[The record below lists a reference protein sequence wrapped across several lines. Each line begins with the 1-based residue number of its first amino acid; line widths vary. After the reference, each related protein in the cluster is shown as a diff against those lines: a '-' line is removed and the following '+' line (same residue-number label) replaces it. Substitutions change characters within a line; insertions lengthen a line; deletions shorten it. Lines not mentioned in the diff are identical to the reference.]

1 MVDKRMRDSPIK
13 TFGHMSYV
21 MSYNARTDMVCFI
34 GWIATRSL
42 LTELPA
48 DLYSQDDNPKRLR
61 AESLALSR
69 MESYLNGDP
78 YPTLLSMG
86 KTEEAM
92 KHKTDIWSDENTQ
105 FLRSLL
111 HEPEANL

>member
-1 MVDKRMRDSPIK
+1 MNETPIK

-34 GWIATRSL
+34 GWIGPRSL

-48 DLYSQDDNPKRLR
+48 SLYERGENPHPHVLR

-78 YPTLLSMG
+78 YPTLISAG
-86 KTEEAM
+86 HSEEAM
-92 KHKTDIWSDENTQ
+92 KHKTDIWSDENTE
-105 FLRSLL
+105 FLRGLL
-111 HEPEANL
+111 HAA

>member
-1 MVDKRMRDSPIK
+1 MNESGIK

-21 MSYNARTDMVCFI
+21 MSYNARTDFICII
-34 GWIATRSL
+34 GWIQTRNL

-48 DLYSQDDNPKRLR
+48 HLYSSDDHPDRMR

-69 MESYLNGDP
+69 MESYLIGDP
-78 YPTLLSMG
+78 YPTLLSAG
-86 KTEEAM
+86 QAAEAE

-105 FLRSLL
+105 FLQGLL
-111 HEPEANL
+111 Q

>member
-1 MVDKRMRDSPIK
+1 MNESGIK

-21 MSYNARTDMVCFI
+21 MSYNARTDFVCFI
-34 GWIATRSL
+34 GWVQRKTL

-48 DLYSQDDNPKRLR
+48 SLYSDTDQTNPKRMR

-69 MESYLNGDP
+69 MESYLIGDP
-78 YPTLLSMG
+78 YPTLLSAG
-86 KTEEAM
+86 KIEEAM
-92 KHKTDIWSDENTQ
+92 KHKTDIWSDDNTE

-111 HEPEANL
+111 NEPQADL

>member
-1 MVDKRMRDSPIK
+1 MNETPVK

-34 GWIATRSL
+34 GWIGSSSL

-48 DLYSQDDNPKRLR
+48 HLYGGEDHPDRLR

-78 YPTLLSMG
+78 YPALLSAG
-86 KTEEAM
+86 QATEAM
-92 KHKTDIWSDENTQ
+92 KHKTDIWSDENTE

-111 HEPEANL
+111 HAA